1 MRALHHVI
9 DQASRLCI
17 TGAFYLI
24 ALRREARDQV
34 TIPCMRTAA
43 LCCCLLRAMADDDET
58 RFEVRRVQYGRMPL
72 GPDQVFFKPCLIYQ
86 RLLDE
91 HVVDAGLELRVDMT
105 TGLKEARFNGGI
117 NITDEDRVRSI
128 LDRQLKCIDD
138 NDEHARLGDGP
149 TVARR
154 LAAAASWGDAA
165 LTTWILQTCYV
176 TVGQASEV
184 LYAVAGQGGSPDVV
198 DVLLRAGA
206 ELSTF
211 DNGRTALH
219 AALGNGHEEI
229 AAALVSAATPDVVAT
244 AVELA
249 RANDFGPIARR
260 IEARISPR

>member
-1 MRALHHVI
+1 
-9 DQASRLCI
+9 
-17 TGAFYLI
+17 
-24 ALRREARDQV
+24 
-34 TIPCMRTAA
+34 
-43 LCCCLLRAMADDDET
+43 MADDET

-72 GPDQVFFKPCLIYQ
+72 GPDQLFFKPCLVYQ
-86 RLLDE
+86 KLLDE

-138 NDEHARLGDGP
+138 NDEYARMGDGP

-165 LTTWILQTCYV
+165 LTTHILRTCYV

-184 LYAVAGQGGSPDVV
+184 LYAVAGQGGSPGVV
-198 DVLLRAGA
+198 ELLLRAGA
-206 ELSTF
+206 ELREF
-211 DNGRTALH
+211 DGRTALH
-219 AALGNGHEEI
+219 AALSNGHEEV
-229 AAALVSAATPDVVAT
+229 AAALVDIATPDVVAT
-244 AVELA
+244 ALQLA

-260 IEARISPR
+260 IEARMR

>member
-1 MRALHHVI
+1 MRFTA
-9 DQASRLCI
+9 I
-17 TGAFYLI
+17 T
-24 ALRREARDQV
+24 
-34 TIPCMRTAA
+34 A
-43 LCCCLLRAMADDDET
+43 LCYCLLRAMADDDET

-72 GPDQVFFKPCLIYQ
+72 GPDQLFFKPCLVYQ

-138 NDEHARLGDGP
+138 NDEYARMGDGP

-154 LAAAASWGDAA
+154 LAAAASWGDVA

-206 ELSTF
+206 VLRPF
-211 DNGRTALH
+211 DGRTALH
-219 AALGNGHEEI
+219 AALANGHEEV
-229 AAALVSAATPDVVAT
+229 AAALVASATPEVVTT
-244 AVELA
+244 ALQLA

-260 IEARISPR
+260 IEARMR

>member
-1 MRALHHVI
+1 MR
-9 DQASRLCI
+9 D
-17 TGAFYLI
+17 TAFPT
-24 ALRREARDQV
+24 ARRS
-34 TIPCMRTAA
+34 CMRITAITA
-43 LCCCLLRAMADDDET
+43 LCYCLLRAMADDDET
-58 RFEVRRVQYGRMPL
+58 HFEIRRVQYGRMPL
-72 GPDQVFFKPCLIYQ
+72 GPDQLFFKPCLVYQ
-86 RLLDE
+86 KLLDE

-105 TGLKEARFNGGI
+105 SGLKEARFNGGI

-138 NDEHARLGDGP
+138 HAEHARLGDGP

-176 TVGQASEV
+176 TVSQASEV

-198 DVLLRAGA
+198 NVLLRAGA
-206 ELSTF
+206 ELRTF
-211 DNGRTALH
+211 DAGRTALH
-219 AALGNGHEEI
+219 AALANGHEDV

-260 IEARISPR
+260 IEARVSAGNVLASKTC

>member
-1 MRALHHVI
+1 MRIVAL
-9 DQASRLCI
+9 S
-17 TGAFYLI
+17 
-24 ALRREARDQV
+24 
-34 TIPCMRTAA
+34 
-43 LCCCLLRAMADDDET
+43 CCLLRAMADDDET
-58 RFEVRRVQYGRMPL
+58 HFEIRRVQYGRMPL
-72 GPDQVFFKPCLIYQ
+72 GPDQLFFKPCLVYQ
-86 RLLDE
+86 KLLDE

-128 LDRQLKCIDD
+128 LDRQLKCID
-138 NDEHARLGDGP
+138 NTSEHAHLGDGP

-154 LAAAASWGDAA
+154 LAAASSWGDVP

-206 ELSTF
+206 ELRQF
-211 DNGRTALH
+211 DGRTALH

-229 AAALVSAATPDVVAT
+229 ASALVDAATPDVVTT
-244 AVELA
+244 ALQLA

-260 IEARISPR
+260 IEARMR

>member
-1 MRALHHVI
+1 MRITVI
-9 DQASRLCI
+9 
-17 TGAFYLI
+17 T
-24 ALRREARDQV
+24 
-34 TIPCMRTAA
+34 A

-58 RFEVRRVQYGRMPL
+58 RFEIRRVQYGRMPL
-72 GPDQVFFKPCLIYQ
+72 GPDQLFFKPCLVYQ
-86 RLLDE
+86 KLLDE

-138 NDEHARLGDGP
+138 NDEYARMGDGP

-165 LTTWILQTCYV
+165 LTTHILRTCYV

-184 LYAVAGQGGSPDVV
+184 LYAVAGQGGSPGVV

-206 ELSTF
+206 ELRSF
-211 DNGRTALH
+211 DGLTALH

-244 AVELA
+244 AVDLA

-260 IEARISPR
+260 IEARILER

>member
-1 MRALHHVI
+1 MRFTA
-9 DQASRLCI
+9 I
-17 TGAFYLI
+17 T
-24 ALRREARDQV
+24 
-34 TIPCMRTAA
+34 A
-43 LCCCLLRAMADDDET
+43 LCYCLLRAMADDDET

-72 GPDQVFFKPCLIYQ
+72 GPDQLFFKPCLVYQ

-138 NDEHARLGDGP
+138 NDEYARMGDGP

-154 LAAAASWGDAA
+154 LAAAASWGDVA

-206 ELSTF
+206 VLRTF
-211 DNGRTALH
+211 DGRTALH
-219 AALGNGHEEI
+219 AALGNGHEEVATALV
-229 AAALVSAATPDVVAT
+229 AAASPDVVTT
-244 AVELA
+244 ALQLA

-260 IEARISPR
+260 IEARIRPAS

>member
-1 MRALHHVI
+1 MRA
-9 DQASRLCI
+9 
-17 TGAFYLI
+17 
-24 ALRREARDQV
+24 
-34 TIPCMRTAA
+34 AA
-43 LCCCLLRAMADDDET
+43 LSFCILRAMADDDET

-72 GPDQVFFKPCLIYQ
+72 GPDQLFFKPCLVYQ
-86 RLLDE
+86 KLLDE

-138 NDEHARLGDGP
+138 NDEYARMGDGP
-149 TVARR
+149 TVAQR
-154 LAAAASWGDAA
+154 LAAAASWGDVA

-206 ELSTF
+206 VLRTF
-211 DNGRTALH
+211 DGRTALH
-219 AALGNGHEEI
+219 AALGNGHEEVATALV
-229 AAALVSAATPDVVAT
+229 AAASPDVVTT
-244 AVELA
+244 ALQLA

-260 IEARISPR
+260 IEARIRPAN

>member
-1 MRALHHVI
+1 MR
-9 DQASRLCI
+9 I
-17 TGAFYLI
+17 T
-24 ALRREARDQV
+24 
-34 TIPCMRTAA
+34 A
-43 LCCCLLRAMADDDET
+43 LCYCLLRAMADDDET
-58 RFEVRRVQYGRMPL
+58 HFEIRRVQYGRMPL
-72 GPDQVFFKPCLIYQ
+72 GPDQLFFKPCLVYQ

-128 LDRQLKCIDD
+128 LARQLRCIADD
-138 NDEHARLGDGP
+138 DEHARLGDGP

-154 LAAAASWGDAA
+154 LAAAASWGDVA

-206 ELSTF
+206 ELRQF
-211 DNGRTALH
+211 DGRTALH
-219 AALGNGHEEI
+219 AALGNGHEEVGNALV
-229 AAALVSAATPDVVAT
+229 AAASPDVVTT
-244 AVELA
+244 ALQLA

-260 IEARISPR
+260 IEARIRPAS

>member
-1 MRALHHVI
+1 MRV
-9 DQASRLCI
+9 
-17 TGAFYLI
+17 
-24 ALRREARDQV
+24 
-34 TIPCMRTAA
+34 AA
-43 LCCCLLRAMADDDET
+43 LCYCLLRAMADDDDET
-58 RFEVRRVQYGRMPL
+58 HFEIRRVQYGRMPL
-72 GPDQVFFKPCLIYQ
+72 GPDQLFFKPCLVYQ
-86 RLLDE
+86 KLLDE

-138 NDEHARLGDGP
+138 NDEYARMGDGP

-165 LTTWILQTCYV
+165 LTTHILRTCYV

-184 LYAVAGQGGSPDVV
+184 LYAVAWQGGSPDVV

-206 ELSTF
+206 ELRRF
-211 DNGRTALH
+211 DKDRTALH
-219 AALGNGHEEI
+219 AALSNGHEEVATALG
-229 AAALVSAATPDVVAT
+229 AAASPDVVST
-244 AVELA
+244 ALQLA

-260 IEARISPR
+260 IEARIRAS

>member
-1 MRALHHVI
+1 
-9 DQASRLCI
+9 
-17 TGAFYLI
+17 
-24 ALRREARDQV
+24 
-34 TIPCMRTAA
+34 
-43 LCCCLLRAMADDDET
+43 
-58 RFEVRRVQYGRMPL
+58 
-72 GPDQVFFKPCLIYQ
+72 
-86 RLLDE
+86 
-91 HVVDAGLELRVDMT
+91 MT

-138 NDEHARLGDGP
+138 NDEYARMGDGP

-165 LTTWILQTCYV
+165 LTTHILRTCYV

-206 ELSTF
+206 ELREF
-211 DNGRTALH
+211 DGRTALH

-229 AAALVSAATPDVVAT
+229 ASALVAAASPDVVTT
-244 AVELA
+244 ALQLA

-260 IEARISPR
+260 IEARVRPAS

>member
-1 MRALHHVI
+1 MRFTA
-9 DQASRLCI
+9 I
-17 TGAFYLI
+17 T
-24 ALRREARDQV
+24 
-34 TIPCMRTAA
+34 A
-43 LCCCLLRAMADDDET
+43 LCYCLLRAMADDDET

-72 GPDQVFFKPCLIYQ
+72 GPDQLFFKPCLVYQ

-138 NDEHARLGDGP
+138 NDEYARMGDGP

-154 LAAAASWGDAA
+154 LAAAASWGDVA

-184 LYAVAGQGGSPDVV
+184 LYAVAGQGGAPDVV

-206 ELSTF
+206 ELRPF
-211 DNGRTALH
+211 DGRTALH
-219 AALGNGHEEI
+219 AALGNGHEEVATALV
-229 AAALVSAATPDVVAT
+229 AAASPDVVTT
-244 AVELA
+244 ALQLA

-260 IEARISPR
+260 IEARLR